1 MCREWYDRTVTLS
14 LFDSNALPTT
24 PPPLG
29 GFQPRPYQVA
39 ARDAVRDHHRR
50 HRSTLVVKATGL
62 GKTALSGMLA
72 TDAKDAG
79 GKTLF
84 LAPTIKLVEQ
94 TYNALRLMGLS
105 VGSEQAENHV
115 CRPLPDVTVASV
127 ATLRGDRLR
136 TFPRDSYALIVVDE
150 SHRAPGGSLYTEILE
165 WFATAKVVGLTA
177 TPSRA
182 DGLAMANVFESVC
195 FEYPILP
202 AIKDGW
208 LSPLR
213 FQTVETDWD
222 PKRLK
227 EIAGE
232 VDPGSV
238 ARELVR
244 SGALH
249 DAAASLAELSAE
261 RKSVSF
267 LPTVNVSKAFCAQL
281 LERNI
286 PCAHIDGSTPPAM
299 RDAIYRDF
307 RRGHIRAL
315 VNCGV
320 LVEGFDEPEVS
331 IIALLSPTKSWGR
344 LCQQIGRGTRLFP
357 GKDHCLV
364 LDFCPG
370 RLRKGRLASPADAL
384 AGRML
389 DDKVY
394 EHLPESGDL
403 SEAIEVAEK
412 TAEEVAQRKA
422 RQEAA
427 AKARAEKIAAL
438 KAEAR
443 RRKYSYGTVEHNAS
457 ALFGAGDDSGARQ
470 SATRDGPAEDEDARR
485 SRLGLP
491 SVKQARI
498 LASKGMRPDMPR
510 KLAGEAMGMLSANG
524 WQVTERMRNDK
535 RFWQQAEVKT

>member
-1 MCREWYDRTVTLS
+1 MNSASLHLFESNAPAPVLS
-14 LFDSNALPTT
+14 LAPSFT
-24 PPPLG
+24 P
-29 GFQPRPYQVA
+29 RSYQLECVSSVWQHLET
-39 ARDAVRDHHRR
+39 R
-50 HRSTLVVKATGL
+50 RSTLVVKATGL
-62 GKTALSGMLA
+62 GKTATSGMLA
-72 TDAKDAG
+72 LDAKRAG

-105 VGSEQAENHV
+105 VGSEQAENRAT
-115 CRPLPDVTVASV
+115 RPLPDVTVASV
-127 ATLRGDRLR
+127 ASLKGDRLR
-136 TFPRDSYALIVVDE
+136 SFPRDAYALIVVDE
-150 SHRAPGGSLYTEILE
+150 SHRAPGGTLYSEILE
-165 WFATAKVVGLTA
+165 WFGLAKVVGLTA

-182 DGLAMANVFESVC
+182 DGLAMGNVFESVA
-195 FEYPILP
+195 FEYSILP

-208 LSPLR
+208 LAPLH

-249 DAAASLAELSAE
+249 DAAASLAELSAA

-281 LERNI
+281 LERGV
-286 PCAHIDGSTPPAM
+286 PCAHIDGTTPPAM
-299 RDAIYRDF
+299 RDTIYRDF
-307 RRGHIRAL
+307 RKGHIRAL

-384 AGRML
+384 AGKML
-389 DDKVY
+389 ADDVHT
-394 EHLPESGDL
+394 HLAKSGDL
-403 SEAIEVAEK
+403 AEAIENAEMKAADVAK
-412 TAEEVAQRKA
+412 RKA
-422 RQEAA
+422 DAELR

-438 KAEAR
+438 KAEAKR
-443 RRKYSYGTVEHNAS
+443 RRYSYGTVSHDAA
-457 ALFGAGDDSGARQ
+457 ALFGGQGA
-470 SATRDGPAEDEDARR
+470 DGPRQQASGDGPEESEDARR
-485 SRLGLP
+485 QRLGLP
-491 SVKQARI
+491 SSKQERI
-498 LASKGMRPDMPR
+498 LASKGMRRDLPR
-510 KLAGEAMGMLSANG
+510 KMAGEVMGMLAANG
-524 WQVTERMRNDK
+524 WQVSEKMRNDK
-535 RFWQQAEVKT
+535 RFWEVAK